1 MKSKIEEQPE
11 IQGEEDDEVEEGSVP
26 VEGEAKKKK
35 KKNKKKKKKAKA
47 VQTDPPTI
55 EISKFFPDNVYPEGE
70 LCDYTYGEE
79 NLKRS
84 TSEEKRYLERASFD
98 AYNDLRKAAEVHRT
112 VRKYA
117 QSMIKPGMLMWDI
130 GENIE
135 NATRA
140 LTGNMHPHDAGV
152 GFPTGLS
159 LNHCAAHYTPNKGD
173 KTVLGQN
180 DVLKVDIGVHVNGR
194 IVDSAF
200 TLAFED
206 KYNPLLDAVRDATN
220 TGVREAGIDVRL
232 CDIGA
237 AIQEVMESY
246 EIELDGKTHPI
257 KCIRNLNGHNIA
269 PYRIHSGK
277 SVPIVKNTDQ
287 TKMEEGET
295 FAIETFG
302 STGNGYVNTEGECS
316 HYARNPD
323 AGNVALRLNSA
334 KALLATID
342 KTFGTLPFSR
352 RQLDHLGEDRYLLAL
367 NNLVRADAVQ
377 DYLPLLDK
385 VGSYTAQFEHTI
397 LLRPTCKEVVSRG
410 DDY

>member
-1 MKSKIEEQPE
+1 MNDDPE
-11 IQGEEDDEVEEGSVP
+11 GDADDVDDEAGDAGVAD
-26 VEGEAKKKK
+26 GEAKKKK

-55 EISKFFPDNVYPEGE
+55 EISKFFTDNIYPEGE

-79 NLKRS
+79 NLLRS
-84 TSEEKRYLERASFD
+84 TNEEKRYLERASFEH
-98 AYNDLRKAAEVHRT
+98 YNDLRKAAEVHRT

-130 GENIE
+130 AENIE

-140 LTGNMHPHDAGV
+140 LTGGLHPHEAGV

-159 LNHCAAHYTPNKGD
+159 INDTAAHYTPNKGD
-173 KTVLGQN
+173 KTVLGQG
-180 DVLKVDIGVHVNGR
+180 DVLKVDIGVHVNGH

-200 TLAFED
+200 TMAFEE
-206 KYNPLLDAVRDATN
+206 KYNPLLEAVKAATN
-220 TGVREAGIDVRL
+220 TGIRESGIDVRL

-237 AIQEVMESY
+237 AIQETMESH
-246 EIELDGKTHPI
+246 EIELDGKTYPI
-257 KCIRNLNGHNIA
+257 KCIRNLNGHSIDR
-269 PYRIHSGK
+269 YLIHAGK
-277 SVPIVKNTDQ
+277 TVPIVKNDDQ

-302 STGNGYVNTEGECS
+302 STGNGYVHDEGECS
-316 HYARNPD
+316 HYARNTET
-323 AGNVALRLNSA
+323 GNVPLRLNSA

-352 RQLDHLGEDRYLLAL
+352 RQLDHIGQDKYLLAL
-367 NNLVRADAVQ
+367 NNLVRSDVVQ
-377 DYLPLLDK
+377 DYPPLVDK
-385 VGSYTAQFEHTI
+385 PGCYTAQFEHTI